1 MFKKNQRHLQPALI
15 SSVSHLPEKQR
26 QRLANSWAEDFYR
39 EVFSRIKEE
48 SFAVLYVDFPSRPNV
63 PVNIL
68 MGLEVLKSGFGWSDE
83 ELHNEYTFNVQ
94 VRYALGV
101 HELGESEFDIRT
113 MYNFRQRLSHYNQE
127 QGVNL
132 IEQAFED
139 ITDQQIEALAV
150 KTGKQRM
157 DSTQVSSNIVDA
169 SRLQLLVEAL
179 QRLWRILSE
188 ADQEQYYDRLAAYIS
203 GSSGRYAY
211 RVKGTEATQEH
222 LQKIGQLVYTLL
234 EELASMYGQE
244 TAYQVLERFFKEN
257 FHCTIEDVKL
267 KENAEISAGCLQS
280 VDDLEATYRK
290 KGNKEYKGYAANLT
304 ETCDPV
310 NPLQLITKVQVAPN
324 NVEDADLLVEA
335 LPELKARMELDHLFT
350 DGSFASP
357 QADQVLQDEKVIQ
370 IQSAIKGRKPNQDRL
385 ALADFDIQQNEE
397 GLPTQITCPQGQ
409 CVAVQQGRKDTT
421 FWADFDP
428 AFCDSC
434 SFQQEGHCPTKFG
447 KRNQHF
453 RLYFNLCEMQVAI
466 RRRISAAFFQSG
478 QNLRAAVEA
487 SVRSIKHPF
496 PASKLPVR
504 GLFRMSC
511 LLLASATMANL
522 RRIHRHR
529 IAKIKQASQKE
540 TDASQPQKTSSSFFA
555 ACRAYF
561 NATLH
566 LFDIQPTCFSF

>member
-15 SSVSHLPEKQR
+15 SSVTYLPEKQR
-26 QRLANSWAEDFYR
+26 QRLANSWAGDFYR
-39 EVFSRIKEE
+39 EVFCRIKEE
-48 SFAVLYVDFPSRPNV
+48 PFAVLYVDFPSRPNI
-63 PVNIL
+63 PVNIM

-83 ELHNEYTFNVQ
+83 ELHNEYTFNVL
-94 VRYALGV
+94 VRYALGI
-101 HELGESEFDIRT
+101 HELGESDFDIRT
-113 MYNFRQRLSHYNQE
+113 MYNFRQRLSRYNQE
-127 QGVNL
+127 HGVNL

-139 ITDQQIEALAV
+139 ITDQQIEALEV

-157 DSTQVSSNIVDA
+157 DSTQVASNIVDA

-188 ADQEQYYDRLAAYIS
+188 VDQKQYHDRLAAYIS
-203 GSSGRYAY
+203 GRSGQYVY
-211 RVKGTEATQEH
+211 RVKGKEATQEQ
-222 LQKIGQLVYTLL
+222 LREIGQLVYALL
-234 EELASMYGQE
+234 GELAPRYGQE
-244 TAYQVLERFFKEN
+244 TAYQVLERFFMEN
-257 FHCTIEDVKL
+257 FHCTIEDVKP

-290 KGNKEYKGYAANLT
+290 KGNQEYKGYVANLT
-304 ETCDPV
+304 ETCDPA

-324 NVEDADLLVEA
+324 NVEDADLLVET
-335 LPELKARMELDHLFT
+335 LPDLKARMELDHLFT

-357 QADQVLQDEKVIQ
+357 LADQVLQDEKVIQ

-397 GLPTQITCPQGQ
+397 GRPTQITCPQGQ
-409 CVAVQQGRKDTT
+409 SVAVQQGRKETT

-428 AFCDSC
+428 TVCLSC
-434 SFQQEGHCPTKFG
+434 SFQQEGRCPTKLG
-447 KRNQHF
+447 KRNQLF
-453 RLYFNLCEMQVAI
+453 RLYFNLREMRVAI
-466 RRRISAAFFQSG
+466 RRRISAAFIQSG

-511 LLLASATMANL
+511 LLVASATMVNL
-522 RRIHRHR
+522 RRIHRCR
-529 IAKIKQASQKE
+529 IAKIKQAKDQE
-540 TDASQPQKTSSSFFA
+540 TDNNQPQPTSALFFA

-561 NATLH
+561 NLTSL
-566 LFDIQPTCFSF
+566 LFGLQRTCFSF

>member
-1 MFKKNQRHLQPALI
+1 MI

-48 SFAVLYVDFPSRPNV
+48 CFAVLYVDFPSRPNI

-68 MGLEVLKSGFGWSDE
+68 TGLEVMKSGFGWSDE
-83 ELHNEYTFNVQ
+83 ELYNEYTFNVQ

-101 HELGESEFDIRT
+101 HELGESDFDLRSL
-113 MYNFRQRLSHYNQE
+113 YNFRQRLSHYNQE
-127 QGVNL
+127 HGVNL

-139 ITDQQIEALAV
+139 ITDQQIEALEV

-157 DSTQVSSNIVDA
+157 DSTQVASNIVDA

-188 ADQEQYYDRLAAYIS
+188 ADQDQYHDRLEAYIR
-203 GSSGRYAY
+203 GSSGRYVY
-211 RVKGTEATQEH
+211 RVKGKEATQEH
-222 LQKIGQLVYTLL
+222 LQQVGQLVYVLL
-234 EELASMYGQE
+234 EELAPRYGQE
-244 TAYQVLERFFKEN
+244 IAYQVLERFFKEN
-257 FHCTIEDVKL
+257 FHCTIEQVKP

-290 KGNKEYKGYAANLT
+290 KGNKEYKGYVANLT

-324 NVEDADLLVEA
+324 NIEDADLLVEA
-335 LPELKARMELDHLFT
+335 LPDLKARMELDHLFT

-385 ALADFDIQQNEE
+385 ALADFNIQQNEE
-397 GLPTQITCPQGQ
+397 GRPTQITCPQGQ
-409 CVAVQQGRKDTT
+409 SVAVRQGRKDTT

-428 AFCDSC
+428 TVCHSC
-434 SFQQEGHCPTKFG
+434 SFQQEGRCPTKLG
-447 KRNQHF
+447 KRSQLF
-453 RLYFNLCEMQVAI
+453 RLYFNLREMQAAI
-466 RRRISAAFFQSG
+466 RRQISAAFIQSG

-511 LLLASATMANL
+511 LLVASAAMVNL
-522 RRIHRHR
+522 RRIHRNR
-529 IAKIKQASQKE
+529 IAKIKQARDQE
-540 TDASQPQKTSSSFFA
+540 TVNNQHQSIPDSFVA
-555 ACRAYF
+555 VCRAFF
-561 NATLH
+561 NPGIH
-566 LFDIQPTCFSF
+566 LFSFQRTCFSF